1 LDSPEDLIGQNPM
14 LSSETKRRID
24 AANDILVGKLPL
36 PTDQVELITL
46 ALIYKFM
53 DDLDEQSVQLG
64 GKRSYFI
71 KDLEP
76 YRWRT
81 LLSQK
86 ISGTDRVNLFKDGIE
101 ALGDAKTAKH
111 LPELFRDVFRNAMLK
126 FRDGQTLT
134 LFLTQ
139 IDGFTYSHSEELGN
153 AFEYLLQK
161 MGIQGDNGQFR
172 TPRHIIDFIVDL
184 LEPTPEDKILDPAC
198 GTGGFLVSAYKHI
211 LAKHTSKDSAV
222 PGDQLTPAKREKISK
237 NIVGY
242 DITPLMVKLS
252 EVNLFLHGFSAPD
265 IHEYDTL
272 SNDARW
278 NDKFDLI
285 LANPPF
291 MTPKGGVIPHTRF
304 RIQAKK
310 SEVLFTDFIA
320 EHLIQNGRAGII
332 VPNGVIA
339 TAQKKYAQ
347 LRKFLIEDS
356 LVGVVSFPAGIF
368 RPYSGAKTSF
378 LILNKELAKRREKV
392 LFLIIQNDGFDL
404 GARRS
409 PIKDNDLPAAL
420 ETITI
425 WLRQEALKPN
435 GTIQARLVDKKE
447 LFRDKWIRLEA
458 ESFFNNKP
466 LKSKYP
472 IVDLGSVAQIISG
485 QSPPSKS
492 YNEEGVGMPFYQG
505 KVEFGEFCLGDPQV
519 WTSQPKKIGKMNDIL
534 MSVRAPVGPVNL
546 CTSEIC
552 IGRGLAVIRPKKEIL
567 RDYLFYFLRANQDR
581 IRGSGGT
588 VFKSISRDQIAEI
601 KIPLPSLTE
610 QERILAKIE
619 HHQKQISA
627 LNKQIEEKHMQI
639 QSAFDGVLEVE
650 D

>member
-1 LDSPEDLIGQNPM
+1 M

-24 AANDILVGKLPL
+24 AARDILVGKLPL

-86 ISGTDRVNLFKDGIE
+86 ISGTDRVKLFADGLE

-111 LPELFRDVFRNAMLK
+111 LPEMFRDIFRNAMLK

-153 AFEYLLQK
+153 AFEYLLQT
-161 MGIQGDNGQFR
+161 MRIQGKNGQFR
-172 TPRHIIDFIVDL
+172 TPRHIIDFIVDI

-222 PGDQLTPAKREKISK
+222 PGDQLTPAKREMIFK

-252 EVNLFLHGFSAPD
+252 EVNLFLHGFSSPE

-278 NDKFDLI
+278 SEKFDLI

-291 MTPKGGVIPHTRF
+291 MTPTGGISPHSRF
-304 RIQAKK
+304 GITSRKA
-310 SEVLFTDFIA
+310 EVLFCDFFY
-320 EHLIQNGRAGII
+320 EHLSPNGRAGFI
-332 VPNGVIA
+332 VPEGITCATGAAYAKLRKMISEEALIGVI
-339 TAQKKYAQ
+339 
-347 LRKFLIEDS
+347 S
-356 LVGVVSFPAGIF
+356 LPAGCF
-368 RPYSGAKTSF
+368 MPYSEVKTSI
-378 LILNKELAKRREKV
+378 ILLDKSLQPTPEKV
-392 LFLIIQNDGFDL
+392 FFLEVNNDGFEF
-404 GARRS
+404 GAQRKQ
-409 PIKDNDLPAAL
+409 IETNDLPRILKETKRLL
-420 ETITI
+420 EEAKTNKGFKSDRIESGSFVKRHQILQKKGHPLRLEDYISKKLGGEVDGKTRVKIGDILEKADSPRVGDKTLPIMSITMK
-425 WLRQEALKPN
+425 E
-435 GTIQARLVDKKE
+435 GLVDQSKK
-447 LFRDKWIRLEA
+447 FKKRVASHDI
-458 ESFFNNKP
+458 
-466 LKSKYP
+466 SKYKVIFKNELVVGFP
-472 IVDLGSVAQIISG
+472 IDEAVLGFQFKYPEAAVSPAYQVWKIKDEKFDQINIRFLENVLRSSSAIAIYKTKMQGSVKRRRTV
-485 QSPPSKS
+485 PPDK
-492 YNEEGVGMPFYQG
+492 F
-505 KVEFGEFCLGDPQV
+505 
-519 WTSQPKKIGKMNDIL
+519 
-534 MSVRAPVGPVNL
+534 
-546 CTSEIC
+546 SEI
-552 IGRGLAVIRPKKEIL
+552 L
-567 RDYLFYFLRANQDR
+567 
-581 IRGSGGT
+581 
-588 VFKSISRDQIAEI
+588 
-601 KIPLPSLTE
+601 IPLP
-610 QERILAKIE
+610 R
-619 HHQKQISA
+619 KQVQDEIAGISDE
-627 LNKQIEEKHMQI
+627 NKKLEAQIEINHQQLDFRIKDI
-639 QSAFDGVLEVE
+639 W
-650 D
+650 